1 MMGNKDPLQPVQTM
15 IHHLLLSNSKKIII
29 KLWNIM
35 KFWIFKLQGDFTLTD
50 VGSVSWTFDMDFFKL
65 EKPVLLQLEIPPK
78 REAVESSSPLVMLI
92 EVLFEA
98 DFLKSDK

>member
-1 MMGNKDPLQPVQTM
+1 MMGNKDPLQPEQTM

-29 KLWNIM
+29 
-35 KFWIFKLQGDFTLTD
+35 WIFNLQEDFTLTD

>member
-1 MMGNKDPLQPVQTM
+1 MMGNKDPLQPEQTM
-15 IHHLLLSNSKKIII
+15 IHHLLLSNSKIII
-29 KLWNIM
+29 I
-35 KFWIFKLQGDFTLTD
+35 WIFNLQGDFTLTD

>member
-1 MMGNKDPLQPVQTM
+1 MMGNKDPLQPEQTM

-29 KLWNIM
+29 
-35 KFWIFKLQGDFTLTD
+35 WIFNLQGDFTLTD

-78 REAVESSSPLVMLI
+78 SEAVESSSPLVMLI